1 MGSSAATQPTPN
13 KGFQMAGLQ
22 RLAVAVKVLQSA
34 VPFLE
39 ISSDE
44 GKAVM
49 DALKKL
55 GALVPPGAVS
65 PAGEQNE
72 MQNMQM
78 RAMQQSQDA
87 QKMRQQMAGPPGG
100 GGGGGAPPMAA

>member
-1 MGSSAATQPTPN
+1 MGSSSATQPTPN
-13 KGFQMAGLQ
+13 RGFQQAGLQ
-22 RLAVAVKVLQSA
+22 RLAVAVKILQSA

-44 GKAVM
+44 GKTVM

-72 MQNMQM
+72 MQNMQL
-78 RAMQQSQDA
+78 RAMQQSKDA
-87 QKMRQQMAGPPGG
+87 QQMRQQMGGGPGG
-100 GGGGGAPPMAA
+100 GPQAPQGMAA

>member
-1 MGSSAATQPTPN
+1 
-13 KGFQMAGLQ
+13 MAGLQ
-22 RLAVAVKVLQSA
+22 RLAVAVKILQSA

-72 MQNMQM
+72 MQNMQL
-78 RAMQQSQDA
+78 RAAQQSQDA
-87 QKMRQQMAGPPGG
+87 QKMRQQMGGAQGG
-100 GGGGGAPPMAA
+100 GQGMAA